1 MKIMFIYIDITN
13 HTFYYNVVTVRKIKL
28 GGIIL

>member
-13 HTFYYNVVTVRKIKL
+13 HIFYYNVFMVRKIKL